1 MARDRDG
8 RRDARPSRG
17 RLAAVD
23 IGRLTGADPAP
34 RSGPSAA
41 AAAAPPALD
50 HEGLE
55 IDIRTDDPVTVRLAG
70 DLDLRTA
77 PALGERLRELVGG
90 DVVVECSG
98 LRFVDS
104 IGVTLLVRMHH
115 EFEARGTTLALRGIT
130 GVPQRT
136 LEILG
141 LVETLD
147 IDLREP

>member
-1 MARDRDG
+1 
-8 RRDARPSRG
+8 
-17 RLAAVD
+17 V
-23 IGRLTGADPAP
+23 I
-34 RSGPSAA
+34 
-41 AAAAPPALD
+41 
-50 HEGLE
+50 
-55 IDIRTDDPVTVRLAG
+55 VRLAG

-115 EFEARGTTLALRGIT
+115 EFEARRTTLALRGIT

-147 IDLREP
+147 IDLRDT